1 MHGDCLFI
9 RENGVFKILAIQLA
23 YECWTKKWHVQDVRR
38 DVSGLNKTSSEQN
51 ESGNCCCNGSLVSE
65 MILLIRDLMQG
76 IKAQNEVMSQIM
88 DQNSEL
94 ISMLQSD
101 DEDDDDKP
109 EYLSE

>member
-1 MHGDCLFI
+1 MRL
-9 RENGVFKILAIQLA
+9 
-23 YECWTKKWHVQDVRR
+23 
-38 DVSGLNKTSSEQN
+38 DVSGLNKTSSEQS

-65 MILLIRDLMQG
+65 LILVVRELIQG
-76 IKAQNEVMSQIM
+76 VKSQNEVMAQIM

-101 DEDDDDKP
+101 VDDDDNP

>member
-1 MHGDCLFI
+1 MS
-9 RENGVFKILAIQLA
+9 RE
-23 YECWTKKWHVQDVRR
+23 
-38 DVSGLNKTSSEQN
+38 
-51 ESGNCCCNGSLVSE
+51 
-65 MILLIRDLMQG
+65 LLQG

-101 DEDDDDKP
+101 DEDDDDEP